1 MTENPHPI
9 LFLGV
14 VHVLQWPSQFTN
26 GPLLGYFGLDRL
38 GHHARLANF
47 VGGVDTMMELTLH
60 WSVLAGAVASF
71 VGVSLAVLVSLV
83 KIVSIGQDLR
93 TTVTQIKTNDLPH
106 LHTEVKELRKEFIQH
121 LMEVRNGTTI
131 RASQKA

>member
-14 VHVLQWPSQFTN
+14 VHVLQR
-26 GPLLGYFGLDRL
+26 PLRFIADPLPGYLGLDCLWCRVQ
-38 GHHARLANF
+38 RLANF
-47 VGGVDTMMELTLH
+47 VGEIDAMVELTLH
-60 WSVLAGAVASF
+60 WSVVAGAVASF

-83 KIVSIGQDLR
+83 KIVAIGQDLR

-106 LHTEVKELRKEFIQH
+106 LHEEVKELHKEFVQH

-131 RASQKA
+131 RALQK